1 MRQGR
6 SYGYG
11 AGQCGFGFGFGHPAG
26 VGYAHTQ
33 GLTVYG
39 LRAVFRTLGIE
50 GAVNLMIKRSVLVC
64 MEQGDLVER
73 LAKDLESVGAEM
85 L

>member
-11 AGQCGFGFGFGHPAG
+11 AGQCGFGFGFGFGFGHPAG

-39 LRAVFRTLGIE
+39 LRADFWTLGIE
-50 GAVNLMIKRSVLVC
+50 G
-64 MEQGDLVER
+64 G
-73 LAKDLESVGAEM
+73 
-85 L
+85 